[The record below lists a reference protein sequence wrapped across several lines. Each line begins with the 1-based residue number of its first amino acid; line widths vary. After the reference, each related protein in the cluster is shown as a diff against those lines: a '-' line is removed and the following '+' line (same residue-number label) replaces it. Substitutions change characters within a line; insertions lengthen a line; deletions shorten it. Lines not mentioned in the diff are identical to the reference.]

1 MRQKDVS
8 KTHSYVS
15 GRNARAFDMANGK
28 SSYALTDAAVRSL
41 AKLGIV
47 FDHTTVS
54 DQITALAKAG
64 AFRSGSSMDAAFTAP
79 ITQAS
84 IPTPLQFLQTWLP
97 GFVKAITA
105 ARKIDDIIG
114 IKTVGSWEDQEIV
127 QGMVEPAAT
136 AGEYGDFT
144 SIPLASWNTNF
155 ERRSI
160 VRGEM
165 GIAVGLLEE
174 GRASAMRMNSA
185 DTKRQASAVSLEIM
199 RNAIGFFGWNVGGN
213 RTFGFLNDPNL
224 PAAQSTTTATGWGAA
239 TFQGITGDIR
249 FMFQTLRT
257 QSQDTVDPEKVDTTL
272 ALPTD
277 VVDQLSKVTDFGIS
291 VRDWLTQTYKR
302 CRVVSAPELM
312 GSVAGGAS
320 PLSLAY
326 LFADEIDS
334 SIDGSSDGGETF
346 AQLVQTK
353 FMTLGVEKRAKSYVE
368 DYSNATAGAL
378 CKRPW
383 AVVRLAGV

>member
-1 MRQKDVS
+1 MRQQVS
-8 KTHSYVS
+8 RTHSYLS
-15 GRNARAFDMANGK
+15 GRKMQRGAFDMTGGK
-28 SSYALTDAAVRSL
+28 SNYQLTDAAVRSL
-41 AKLGIV
+41 AKIGLV
-47 FDHTTVS
+47 FDHATVLE
-54 DQITALAKAG
+54 QINALSKAG
-64 AFRSGSSMDAAFTAP
+64 AFRQGAMDAAFTAP
-79 ITQAS
+79 ITTPS

-97 GFVKAITA
+97 GFVKVMTA

-136 AGEYGDFT
+136 AAEYGDFT
-144 SIPLASWNTNF
+144 NIPLASWNTNF
-155 ERRSI
+155 ERRTI

-174 GRASAMRMNSA
+174 GRAAAMRLNSA
-185 DTKRQASAVSLEIM
+185 ETKRQAAAVSLEIM
-199 RNAIGFFGWNVGGN
+199 RNAIGFFGWNVAGN

-224 PAAQSTTTATGWGAA
+224 PAAISTSTAGGWSGA

-249 FMFQTLRT
+249 LMFQTLRT
-257 QSQDTVDPEKVDTTL
+257 QSQDQVDPEKVDTTL
-272 ALPTD
+272 VLPTN
-277 VVDQLSKVTDFGIS
+277 VVDYLSVVTDFGIS

-302 CRVVSAPELM
+302 CRVMSAPELM
-312 GSVAGGAS
+312 GQPAGGTP

-326 LFADEIDS
+326 LFADEIDAA
-334 SIDGSSDGGETF
+334 IDGSSDGGETF

-368 DYSNATAGAL
+368 DYANATAGVL

-383 AVVRLAGV
+383 AVVRMAGI